1 MNEQHCECHCERD
14 KIEQMLKDA
23 KSGKTHL
30 SGFELNALQAY
41 IDSLKNFNR
50 T

>member
-1 MNEQHCECHCERD
+1 MNESDRI
-14 KIEQMLKDA
+14 KQMLIDA

-41 IDSLKNFNR
+41 LDSL
-50 T
+50 TL